1 MSSEP
6 QRPGDDLADQLSRME
21 GILKDVLEEQRRT
34 NGRLRAAEATLSE
47 VRDDMYGPEEERRA
61 RHKTGL
67 MGQVDEALNI
77 AKTVRRS
84 RDDSSAVA
92 SAMKWIVP
100 TCIAMVTMM
109 VAALTL
115 LMRLTGIM

>member
-1 MSSEP
+1 MSDEH
-6 QRPGDDLADQLSRME
+6 RPGDDLADQLSRIETTMQA
-21 GILKDVLEEQRRT
+21 VLEEQRRT
-34 NGRLRAAEATLSE
+34 NGRLRQADATRIQSG
-47 VRDDMYGPEEERRA
+47 DDLYGPEEERRA

-67 MGQVDEALNI
+67 MGQVDEALSI

-84 RDDSSAVA
+84 RDDSSAIA
-92 SAMKWIVP
+92 SAMKWIIP